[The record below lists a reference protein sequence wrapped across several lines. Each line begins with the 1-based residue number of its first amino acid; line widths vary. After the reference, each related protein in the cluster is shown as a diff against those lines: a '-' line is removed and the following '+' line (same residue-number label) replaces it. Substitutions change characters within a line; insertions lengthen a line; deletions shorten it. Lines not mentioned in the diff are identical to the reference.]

1 MKDHGGRGRSH
12 YDAPT
17 EKMYPCNISMQPR
30 KHNVF
35 RENRDSTGE
44 SIDRYL
50 SLSGGEMGKERE
62 TEMSWPYDVT
72 VD

>member
-1 MKDHGGRGRSH
+1 
-12 YDAPT
+12 
-17 EKMYPCNISMQPR
+17 MQSR